1 MAIKESIVQRRDAC
15 IDSIKASENF
25 LEEQKQHYI
34 EMVCNAAEG
43 TNGLNQQ
50 DKLQNVSES
59 SFERTTMM
67 IGVEE
72 KLLVLENKLEN
83 NKTAIDSIKEELK
96 DNTKQLKTNISQISN
111 SIDGL
116 SSQIKTLVSQKTS
129 CDQKFAQ
136 IASQINQAKTHPQQ
150 NNIENLSWKNIIKL
164 VLVKPWIWITIS
176 LISFSPKCLEILH
189 IIIDKFS

>member
-1 MAIKESIVQRRDAC
+1 M
-15 IDSIKASENF
+15 
-25 LEEQKQHYI
+25 
-34 EMVCNAAEG
+34 
-43 TNGLNQQ
+43 
-50 DKLQNVSES
+50 
-59 SFERTTMM
+59 
-67 IGVEE
+67 
-72 KLLVLENKLEN
+72 
-83 NKTAIDSIKEELK
+83 
-96 DNTKQLKTNISQISN
+96 
-111 SIDGL
+111 
-116 SSQIKTLVSQKTS
+116 VSQKTS

>member
-1 MAIKESIVQRRDAC
+1 
-15 IDSIKASENF
+15 
-25 LEEQKQHYI
+25 
-34 EMVCNAAEG
+34 MVCNAAEG

-72 KLLVLENKLEN
+72 KLLVLENKLEK

-96 DNTKQLKTNISQISN
+96 DNTNQLKTNISQISN
-111 SIDGL
+111 SIDDL
-116 SSQIKTLVSQKTS
+116 SSEIKTLVHQKNS

-136 IASQINQAKTHPQQ
+136 IATQLNQTKTPPKQ
-150 NNIENLSWKNIIKL
+150 NNIENLSWKDTIKL
-164 VLVKPWIWITIS
+164 VLVKPWIWVAIS

-189 IIIDKFS
+189 VILDKFS

>member
-1 MAIKESIVQRRDAC
+1 
-15 IDSIKASENF
+15 
-25 LEEQKQHYI
+25 
-34 EMVCNAAEG
+34 MVCNAAEG

-72 KLLVLENKLEN
+72 KLLVLQNKLEC

-96 DNTKQLKTNISQISN
+96 DNTNQLKTNISQISD

-116 SSQIKTLVSQKTS
+116 SSQIKTLLSQKTPFV
-129 CDQKFAQ
+129 QKS
-136 IASQINQAKTHPQQ
+136 SQISNQLNQTKTSQQ
-150 NNIENLSWKNIIKL
+150 NKIEDLSWIDTIKL
-164 VLVKPWIWITIS
+164 VLVKPWIWIAIS
-176 LISFSPKCLEILH
+176 LISFSPKCIEILH
-189 IIIDKFS
+189 TILDKFV

>member
-1 MAIKESIVQRRDAC
+1 
-15 IDSIKASENF
+15 
-25 LEEQKQHYI
+25 
-34 EMVCNAAEG
+34 MVCNAAEG
-43 TNGLNQQ
+43 TNGLNHQ

-72 KLLVLENKLEN
+72 KLLVLQNKLEN

-96 DNTKQLKTNISQISN
+96 DNTNQLKTNISQISE

-116 SSQIKTLVSQKTS
+116 SSQIKILVSQKTS

-136 IASQINQAKTHPQQ
+136 IATQLNKTKTSPQQ
-150 NNIENLSWKNIIKL
+150 NKIENLSWKDTLKL
-164 VLVKPWIWITIS
+164 LLVKPWIWIAIS
-176 LISFSPKCLEILH
+176 LISFSPKCIEILH
-189 IIIDKFS
+189 TIIDRFA

>member
-1 MAIKESIVQRRDAC
+1 
-15 IDSIKASENF
+15 
-25 LEEQKQHYI
+25 
-34 EMVCNAAEG
+34 MVCNAAEG

-72 KLLVLENKLEN
+72 KLLVLENKLES

-96 DNTKQLKTNISQISN
+96 DNTNQLKTDISQISE

-136 IASQINQAKTHPQQ
+136 IATQLNQTKTPPPPQQ
-150 NNIENLSWKNIIKL
+150 NKIENLSWKDTLKL
-164 VLVKPWIWITIS
+164 VLVKPWIWIAIS

>member
-1 MAIKESIVQRRDAC
+1 
-15 IDSIKASENF
+15 
-25 LEEQKQHYI
+25 
-34 EMVCNAAEG
+34 MVCNAAEG

-72 KLLVLENKLEN
+72 KLLVLQNKLEC

-96 DNTKQLKTNISQISN
+96 DNTNQLKTNISQISD

-116 SSQIKTLVSQKTS
+116 SSQIKTLLSQKTP
-129 CDQKFAQ
+129 CVQKS
-136 IASQINQAKTHPQQ
+136 SQISNQLNQTKTSQQ
-150 NNIENLSWKNIIKL
+150 DKIENLSWKDTIKL
-164 VLVKPWIWITIS
+164 VLVKPWIWIAIS
-176 LISFSPKCLEILH
+176 LISFSPKCIEILH
-189 IIIDKFS
+189 TILDKFV

>member
-116 SSQIKTLVSQKTS
+116 SSQIKTMVSQKTS

>member
-43 TNGLNQQ
+43 TNGLSQQ

-83 NKTAIDSIKEELK
+83 NNNENEEIKIESEEK
-96 DNTKQLKTNISQISN
+96 IS
-111 SIDGL
+111 
-116 SSQIKTLVSQKTS
+116 
-129 CDQKFAQ
+129 
-136 IASQINQAKTHPQQ
+136 
-150 NNIENLSWKNIIKL
+150 
-164 VLVKPWIWITIS
+164 
-176 LISFSPKCLEILH
+176 
-189 IIIDKFS
+189 